1 MNKRFI
7 LTVSTLA
14 FSLFAHTGQAETM
27 RCNRN
32 VISRGD
38 HLGEV
43 LANCGDPIITTH
55 KTIYRSGIPARR
67 FGVLSLSH
75 GYYLDITSSELLHH
89 NRSVVEVPVETWTYN
104 FGPRHFIREVT
115 FTDNRVTRIKTLGYG
130 R

>member
-1 MNKRFI
+1 MNKLFF
-7 LTVSTLA
+7 LTVSTLS
-14 FSLFAHTGQAETM
+14 FFLFAQTGQADTM
-27 RCNRN
+27 RCDRN

-38 HLGEV
+38 HQGEV
-43 LANCGDPIITTH
+43 LATCGEPLIATH

-75 GYYLDITSSELLHH
+75 GYYSDFTSSELLHH

>member
-1 MNKRFI
+1 MNKLFF
-7 LTVSTLA
+7 LA
-14 FSLFAHTGQAETM
+14 ASSLVVSLFAQTGQADTM

-55 KTIYRSGIPARR
+55 KTIFRSGIPVRR
-67 FGVLSLSH
+67 FAVLSLSH
-75 GYYLDITSSELLHH
+75 GYYSDITSSELLQH

-104 FGPRHFIREVT
+104 FGPRHFMREVT